1 MIKTYI
7 YGISGKMGKTI
18 TECLPDDFALVGGA
32 DSRHTDKCC
41 YRNHRTQ
48 PIANRRNPQMCN
60 SPRRAYV
67 WQYEHRHTSDNADVQ
82 RFKRNSRL

>member
-32 DSRHTDKCC
+32 DSRHTDKCG
-41 YRNHRTQ
+41 
-48 PIANRRNPQMCN
+48 
-60 SPRRAYV
+60 
-67 WQYEHRHTSDNADVQ
+67 ADVNN
-82 RFKRNSRL
+82 RFFIAGGDVQSN